1 MAGVEPAIPG
11 CESPGINRA
20 RHMKEG
26 GRAELNRPSVGEE
39 DAETHAPGRTPGGL
53 LGFRLLGVGGV
64 ELIQG
69 CGELVFLAF
78 SRQDE
83 VILCFAGREQR
94 RDFLDSV

>member
-39 DAETHAPGRTPGGL
+39 DAETHAPDRTPGGL
-53 LGFRLLGVGGV
+53 LGWLDRVGGV

-78 SRQDE
+78 GRQDE
-83 VILCFAGREQR
+83 GILCFSEREQR